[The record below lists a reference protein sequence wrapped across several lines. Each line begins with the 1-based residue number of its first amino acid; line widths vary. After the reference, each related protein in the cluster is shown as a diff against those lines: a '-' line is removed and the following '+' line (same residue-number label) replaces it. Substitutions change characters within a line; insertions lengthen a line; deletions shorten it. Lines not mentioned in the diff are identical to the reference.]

1 MHQFGWMDGDWMGF
15 IQMKSKMG
23 SRQVGAFLSVLG
35 HLGPTIRKNLKT
47 KSAKMAPQVP
57 DFERKKNLK
66 LPYLDTGF

>member
-1 MHQFGWMDGDWMGF
+1 
-15 IQMKSKMG
+15 MG